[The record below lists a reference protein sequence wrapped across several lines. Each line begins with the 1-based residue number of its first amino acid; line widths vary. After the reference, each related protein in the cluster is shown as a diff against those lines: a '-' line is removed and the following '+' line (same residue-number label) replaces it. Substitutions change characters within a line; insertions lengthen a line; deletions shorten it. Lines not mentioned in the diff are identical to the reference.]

1 MVIPQRKLQP
11 EEFLSESEKGG
22 LVVDVRAPSE
32 YAEGHITGAVS
43 WPLFS
48 DEERA
53 VIGTL
58 YKQQSRDDAVLMGLE
73 IIGPKMK
80 EMAEYG
86 RKLYA
91 ENDNKPLLVY
101 CWRGGMRSQS
111 VGWLLRTAGVPAFI
125 MDGGY
130 KAFRSFARE
139 QFDRPL
145 NLVVLGGYTGAA
157 KTEVLTELAKL
168 QGEDVVD
175 LEGMAKHYGSA
186 FGNLEGHVQ
195 PTSRQ
200 FSNDLYFRL
209 RELNAWGDK
218 GERARPIWIENES
231 RKIGKVDMPEPVFS
245 QLIDSPC
252 FEMQRTL
259 DDRTTHL
266 VKMYGK
272 IDRQLLADAFVKIT
286 PKLGGQHVKE
296 AIESLEKNDL
306 KRAAEIALVYYD
318 KTYNHGLTKRPNSN
332 RVEVDLRGKTP
343 QESALYLSDF
353 LTKYLQN

>member
-1 MVIPQRKLQP
+1 MVIPQRKLSP

-22 LVVDVRAPSE
+22 LIVDVRAPGE
-32 YAEGHITGAVS
+32 FTEGHITGAIS

-48 DEERA
+48 DDERA
-53 VIGTL
+53 RIGTL
-58 YKQQSRDDAVLMGLE
+58 YKQMSRDEAVLLGLE

-91 ENDNKPLLVY
+91 ENDNKPLLIY

-125 MDGGY
+125 LDGGY
-130 KAFRSFARE
+130 KAFRSYARE
-139 QFDRPL
+139 QFDLPL
-145 NLVVLGGYTGAA
+145 NLIVLGGYTGSA
-157 KTEVLTELAKL
+157 KTDVLKELAEIE
-168 QGEDVVD
+168 GESVVD

-186 FGNLEGHVQ
+186 FGNLERHEQ

-209 RELNAWGDK
+209 RELGAWNIEG
-218 GERARPIWIENES
+218 RPVWVENES
-231 RKIGKVDMPEPVFS
+231 RTIGKVDMPEPVFS
-245 QLIDSPC
+245 QLISSPC

-259 DDRTTHL
+259 KDRTNHL
-266 VKMYGK
+266 VQMYGE
-272 IDRQLLADAFVKIT
+272 IDKELLADAFRRIT
-286 PKLGGQHVKE
+286 PKLGGQHAKE
-296 AIESLEKNDL
+296 AIESLERNDL
-306 KRAAEIALVYYD
+306 DRAAEIALVYYD
-318 KTYNHGLTKRPNSN
+318 KTYNHGLKKRSNSK

-343 QESALYLSDF
+343 RESAIYLSEF
-353 LTKYLQN
+353 LTDYLKN